1 MGNLDRIRHDQ
12 GWLAEGGFSVTNLGN
27 LDRIR
32 HDLGLADGGFSVMNL
47 GNLDRIRPDQGLNEG
62 GFSVTNLGN
71 LDRLRHRH
79 DQGFPLVRQQPQLEL
94 GFTSARLCNLEFNF
108 NRTRMASIS
117 CLGGPAWSA
126 TIK

>member
-1 MGNLDRIRHDQ
+1 MRVVLPFPSFLLPFVTNLGNLDRIRHDQ

-27 LDRIR
+27 LDMI
-32 HDLGLADGGFSVMNL
+32 
-47 GNLDRIRPDQGLNEG
+47 
-62 GFSVTNLGN
+62 
-71 LDRLRHRH
+71 RH